1 MTSVAWVKAFLM
13 AIPLAIVAARF
24 LPSQV
29 QWYGRIVLG
38 AAIGLAVAIG
48 ATIAIPP
55 GWLTYIATSVGVFAG
70 IYAIMTLGLNIQWG
84 GSGLLNFGIA
94 AFFALGAFTT
104 GLVTTTMPSGIQAQF
119 KQQAFGLDAP
129 FLVGVLAAGL
139 VSGIVAWF
147 IARATLQLRLD
158 YLAIATIG
166 IGEIVRLI
174 FQNERWL
181 ANGPRPLSGIPQPL
195 FCLVEDPSC
204 AWVPDWLTGLF
215 GPLTPGD
222 YGFIYLVIVM
232 LILFVLY
239 IIVERMTR
247 SPWGRVLRAVREDP
261 DATSMSGK
269 DVSSFKVQAFVL
281 GAIIMG
287 IGGALYA
294 HHIAVIDYS
303 SFRPLRA
310 TFLIW
315 VMLMLGGSGNNRG
328 AILGGILLYVI
339 WTFTQDLAN
348 MLGPALELIHPELP
362 ARSQYL
368 RYTLVAILL
377 ELILIYR
384 PQGILA
390 ESKIVSKLMGT
401 GKTSASG

>member
-1 MTSVAWVKAFLM
+1 MWVKAVLI
-13 AIPLAIVAARF
+13 ALPLALLIARF

-29 QWYGRIVLG
+29 RWYGRIVLG
-38 AAIGLAVAIG
+38 ATLGLAVAVG
-48 ATIAIPP
+48 ASLALPTGTI
-55 GWLTYIATSVGVFAG
+55 TYFATSFGVMAG
-70 IYAIMTLGLNIQWG
+70 IYAILTLGLNVQWG

-104 GLVTTTMPSGIQAQF
+104 GLFTTAMPTGIQAQF
-119 KQQAFGLDAP
+119 SQQAFGLEAP
-129 FLVGVLAAGL
+129 FLMGILAGGL
-139 VSGIVAWF
+139 VSGVVAWV
-147 IARATLQLRLD
+147 IARATLELRLD

-166 IGEIVRLI
+166 IAEIVRLI

-181 ANGPRPLSGIPQPL
+181 ANGPRPLSGIPRPL
-195 FCLVEDPSC
+195 FCLVEDPTC
-204 AWVPDWLTGLF
+204 EWLPTWLTGLF
-215 GPLTPGD
+215 APLEPRD
-222 YGFIYLVIVM
+222 YGFIYLLIVV

-239 IIVERMTR
+239 VVIERMSR

-269 DVSSFKVQAFVL
+269 DVASFKVQAFVV

-294 HHIAVIDYS
+294 HQIVAIDYS

-328 AILGGILLYVI
+328 AILGGFIVYGI
-339 WTFTQDLAN
+339 WTVALDLASA
-348 MLGPALELIHPELP
+348 LGPVLGEIHPDLP
-362 ARSQYL
+362 GRSQYL

-377 ELILIYR
+377 ELILIFR
-384 PQGILA
+384 PQGLLA
-390 ESKIVSKLMGT
+390 ESKIVSKLMGP
-401 GKTSASG
+401 GKPSG